1 MFIPPNWQTAVG
13 LQTGPGQNSKDRLNF
28 EEFGIRNP
36 NFHLDLTKEH
46 FQNYLILKSEIEEGR
61 ARG

>member
-1 MFIPPNWQTAVG
+1 MPGKITR
-13 LQTGPGQNSKDRLNF
+13 LQTGRLQTGQNSKDRLNF
-28 EEFGIRNP
+28 EEFGIQNP